1 MTTESKFHF
10 VTNES
15 GTEHIIYGSVKL
27 EQRINIVASGT
38 SLPGTEIYWDESDP
52 NNIGP
57 AYRDGSES
65 GPLDFEGWEGPTN
78 GTENDTYSV
87 ASYFTGNYEYRGP
100 DQHGV
105 YPTFS
110 L

>member
-1 MTTESKFHF
+1 MTRTE
-10 VTNES
+10 
-15 GTEHIIYGSVKL
+15 
-27 EQRINIVASGT
+27 RINLVASGEP
-38 SLPGTEIYWDESDP
+38 LPSTEIYWDESDP

-57 AYRDGSES
+57 AYRDGVDS
-65 GPLDFEGWEGPTN
+65 GSLEFEEWDGPTD
-78 GTENDTYSV
+78 GTEDVWDTYSL
-87 ASYFTGNYEYRGP
+87 AAYFTQNNAYSGP